1 MSWNSDGETGT
12 EIERAISRMQKEC
25 GTMRWKSFKGNE
37 KGSTAVE
44 FAILLPLLLLIIF
57 GGIEYGLVMFNQQVI
72 TNASREAARAGIVV
86 GSDSVDDPAV
96 LQIALDY
103 CQDYLVTFETPAPL
117 PTVTIARDAG
127 NSTEF
132 GHPLIVTVQ
141 FNYQFLLLP
150 NLSSLFGG
158 SFSST
163 LPLEAKTTMRHE

>member
-1 MSWNSDGETGT
+1 
-12 EIERAISRMQKEC
+12 
-25 GTMRWKSFKGNE
+25 MRWKSLKGKE
-37 KGSTAVE
+37 KGAAAVE
-44 FAILLPLLLLIIF
+44 FAILLPLLLLILF

-86 GSDSVDDPAV
+86 GADSVDDPAV

-117 PTVTIARDAG
+117 PTVTITRDAD
-127 NSTEF
+127 NSMAF

-141 FNYQFLLLP
+141 YNYQFLLMP

-158 SFSST
+158 SYSST